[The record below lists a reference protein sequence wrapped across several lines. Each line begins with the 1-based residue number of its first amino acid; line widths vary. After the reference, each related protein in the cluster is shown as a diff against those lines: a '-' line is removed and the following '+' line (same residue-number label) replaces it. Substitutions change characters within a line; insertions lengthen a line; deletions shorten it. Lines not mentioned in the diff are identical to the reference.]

1 MAASQAVH
9 LLLLDYIY
17 ILEYHVDIHSHEVL
31 MLPKK
36 STRVRKEEI
45 VRAALE
51 VLGSRIIPEAIKVLV
66 FMTALLA
73 GTTYAAEPLILDEAI
88 ATALKNHPQAV
99 EARENLYGAEARTG
113 QALAGYYPQIT
124 IAADWSKGRSF
135 LTPLESIRETEVH
148 TDALYLKQTIYDF
161 GRTAGAVAAARGNRT
176 AAAEAL
182 AVTRQDISFRVRS
195 AYYLLLAAGKQVVA
209 VRETV
214 RLKEEVY
221 RQAQEFFNQGIRPKV
236 EVTRAEANLFAART
250 TLIRAENNREIA
262 RVELANAMG
271 IPSLETRTLAEPA
284 TASVA
289 VPERNRVRQ
298 EAFANR
304 AELKRLD
311 ALKGAAT
318 ATLKTAK
325 SGYLPT
331 LSGTANVGY
340 ADRDFPPD
348 GNVWGVGLNLTVPLF
363 SGFSTVEQEKEAV
376 ASLRAVE
383 ARQNDQRLQIIRDVE
398 SAWLGVRESTARMAS
413 TEREVAAAKENQEL
427 SMGRYQEG
435 VGNIIEV
442 TDAQSQSL
450 DAETAHIQAVY
461 DYHTALARLD
471 RAVGKE

>member
-1 MAASQAVH
+1 MSAPRAESVTSRMQ
-9 LLLLDYIY
+9 
-17 ILEYHVDIHSHEVL
+17 S
-31 MLPKK
+31 
-36 STRVRKEEI
+36 RKNE
-45 VRAALE
+45 
-51 VLGSRIIPEAIKVLV
+51 SRIIPEAFKVLV
-66 FMTALLA
+66 LMTLLLA
-73 GTTYAAEPLILDEAI
+73 GRSYAAEPLTLDEAV
-88 ATALKNHPQAV
+88 ATAVKNHPQAV
-99 EARENLYGAEARTG
+99 EAREDLHGAEARTG
-113 QALAGYYPQIT
+113 QALANYYPQIN

-135 LTPLESIRETEVH
+135 LIQLESIKATEVH

-161 GRTAGAVAAARGNRT
+161 GRTAGAVAAARGNRA

-182 AVTRQDISFRVRS
+182 YITRQDISFRVRS
-195 AYYLLLAAGKQVVA
+195 AYYLLLAAEKQVVA

-236 EVTRAEANLFAART
+236 DVSRAEANLFAAGT

-262 RVELANAMG
+262 RVELANAIG
-271 IPSLETRTLAEPA
+271 IPSLEERALVEPV
-284 TASVA
+284 TASAA
-289 VPERNRVRQ
+289 VPERSQVRR

-311 ALKGAAT
+311 ALKGAAS
-318 ATLKTAK
+318 ANLKTAR

-331 LSGTANVGY
+331 LSGTASVGY
-340 ADRDFPPD
+340 ADRDFPPG

-376 ASLRAVE
+376 ASLRGVE
-383 ARQNDQRLQIIRDVE
+383 ARHNNQRLQIIKDVE
-398 SAWLGVRESTARMAS
+398 SAWLGVRETTARIAS
-413 TEREVAAAKENQEL
+413 TDKEVAAAKENQAL

-442 TDAQSQSL
+442 TDAQSLAL